1 MKPYTVVFERDADE
15 WWVASV
21 RGVAGVHSQGRSID
35 QARTR
40 VREALALAIGD
51 DAAERARLVD
61 DVRLPKEVKRRLAA
75 LAATKLLT
83 EQLHLSRRDA
93 AARRTTCET
102 ELEATRNPERRRTLQ
117 RLGPAGFEPATKRL

>member
-1 MKPYTVVFERDADE
+1 MKSYTVVFERDGE
-15 WWVASV
+15 QWWVASV

-51 DAAERARLVD
+51 DVAERAELVD

-75 LAATKLLT
+75 LAKANRREVAARSDAKKAALAATKLLT
-83 EQLHLSRRDA
+83 ERLHLSRRDA
-93 AARRTTCET
+93 AALMGYSFQRIQQLAQ
-102 ELEATRNPERRRTLQ
+102 EL
-117 RLGPAGFEPATKRL
+117 